1 MFAILTT
8 NYIHMMNEELL
19 KDIVESNLSAD
30 AKVELMKLL
39 LRDKEKIAQPYE
51 VIYPYVIE
59 KRLTPQD
66 WDPYKVTCG
75 ESGDS
80 LWLKQHLANA
90 AADCVTNSPVVYN

>member
-1 MFAILTT
+1 MT
-8 NYIHMMNEELL
+8 NEELL

-51 VIYPYVIE
+51 VIYPSYIIE
-59 KRLTPQD
+59 KRITPQN

-80 LWLKQHLANA
+80 LWWKQHIANA
-90 AADCVTNSPVVYN
+90 AAG

>member
-1 MFAILTT
+1 
-8 NYIHMMNEELL
+8 MMNEELL

-30 AKVELMKLL
+30 AKVELIKLL
-39 LRDKEKIAQPYE
+39 LKDKEKIAQPYE
-51 VIYPYVIE
+51 VIYPYIIE

-80 LWLKQHLANA
+80 LWWKQHLANA